1 MTQAM
6 GLRTTDATAPTTG
19 PTYAETNPGG
29 VLDKD
34 DFLKLFVAQMVHQD
48 PTKPMD
54 NSEMMGQMASF
65 STLEQISNMARANE
79 AVAVTLIQGQSIGLI
94 GRTVTYVDEA
104 GAEHTGVVTKVTTS
118 GGQSILTVGDQQID
132 PSMITAVA

>member
-1 MTQAM
+1 M
-6 GLRTTDATAPTTG
+6 GAGHAGLQGTLLQGTLLQGGTG
-19 PTYAETNPGG
+19 
-29 VLDKD
+29 
-34 DFLKLFVAQMVHQD
+34 QMVHQD

-94 GRTVTYVDEA
+94 GRTVTYVDDA